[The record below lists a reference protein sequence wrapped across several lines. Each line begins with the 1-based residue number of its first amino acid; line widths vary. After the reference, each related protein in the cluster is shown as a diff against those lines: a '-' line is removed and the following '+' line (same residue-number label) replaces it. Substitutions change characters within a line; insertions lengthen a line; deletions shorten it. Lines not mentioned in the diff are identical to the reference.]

1 MGFDGRTN
9 NSAGLPGI
17 CSNGSDYWVPGR
29 ILRRK
34 GGTKAKRKRTRK
46 EIKQDSEK
54 HYSGLTDINVD
65 IKALRKFR
73 TKPYECV
80 NLIRAQGEQMKEK
93 KDD

>member
-1 MGFDGRTN
+1 M
-9 NSAGLPGI
+9 
-17 CSNGSDYWVPGR
+17 
-29 ILRRK
+29 
-34 GGTKAKRKRTRK
+34 KRKRTRK

-80 NLIRAQGEQMKEK
+80 NLIRVQGKQMES
-93 KDD
+93 

>member
-1 MGFDGRTN
+1 M
-9 NSAGLPGI
+9 PGI
-17 CSNGSDYWVPGR
+17 RSGRRDHWVPGR

-34 GGTKAKRKRTRK
+34 GGSKVKRKRTRK
-46 EIKQDSEK
+46 EIKRDSEK
-54 HYSGLTDINVD
+54 HYSGLSEANVD

-80 NLIRAQGEQMKEK
+80 NLIRAQGKQMEEK

>member
-1 MGFDGRTN
+1 M
-9 NSAGLPGI
+9 
-17 CSNGSDYWVPGR
+17 
-29 ILRRK
+29 
-34 GGTKAKRKRTRK
+34 KRKRTRK

-54 HYSGLTDINVD
+54 RYSGLTDINVD
-65 IKALRKFR
+65 IKAMRKFR